1 MSQPSFKTQRS
12 TVSKF
17 IRLDCQ
23 KLSPRIGHI
32 VSHVPNTVDKRMA
45 MRHLKQTC
53 TSGQANEHEEPWPTA
68 YQSRYV
74 RGQLGNGYMICP
86 PDDKC
91 LGDLSTDKDSKS
103 DFNPHS
109 DLISF
114 FSFHPSGFISPP
126 RPFCVLTLFGFPA
139 PSNSWLLCRLI
150 FIRLSL
156 RYTKLTQYLSG
167 FGQPQNSLNSQCG
180 AQQGLAR
187 LTL

>member
-1 MSQPSFKTQRS
+1 MVRMSQPSFKTQRS

-68 YQSRYV
+68 YQSRY
-74 RGQLGNGYMICP
+74 
-86 PDDKC
+86 
-91 LGDLSTDKDSKS
+91 S

-114 FSFHPSGFISPP
+114 FFYPSGFISPP

-156 RYTKLTQYLSG
+156 RYTKLTQSYSG
-167 FGQPQNSLNSQCG
+167 FRKPQNSLNSQCG

>member
-1 MSQPSFKTQRS
+1 MVRMSQPSFETQRS

-17 IRLDCQ
+17 LRLDCQ
-23 KLSPRIGHI
+23 KLSPRIGNI

-53 TSGQANEHEEPWPTA
+53 TGGQANEHEEPWPTA

-114 FSFHPSGFISPP
+114 
-126 RPFCVLTLFGFPA
+126 
-139 PSNSWLLCRLI
+139 I
-150 FIRLSL
+150 FLSIRLHLAAPPILCLDSFRLSCLFEFVVLVSL
-156 RYTKLTQYLSG
+156 ILHQG
-167 FGQPQNSLNSQCG
+167 IFGIY
-180 AQQGLAR
+180 
-187 LTL
+187 